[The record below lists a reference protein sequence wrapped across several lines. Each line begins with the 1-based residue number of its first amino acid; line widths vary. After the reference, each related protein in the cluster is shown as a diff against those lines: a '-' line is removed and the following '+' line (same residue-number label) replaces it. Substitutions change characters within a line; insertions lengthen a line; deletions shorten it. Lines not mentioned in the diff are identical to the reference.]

1 MTTGPCSLSP
11 CSLLPARCLAS
22 LWDSKIETAVLRV
35 FMKRS
40 EIPTFKVWSLVDNTP
55 LTCFDF
61 VSDALRRKSWD
72 DMTDEARVV
81 ETIDQ
86 DTRII
91 YVRAKGIWPTAG
103 TVPD

>member
-1 MTTGPCSLSP
+1 
-11 CSLLPARCLAS
+11 
-22 LWDSKIETAVLRV
+22 
-35 FMKRS
+35 MKKS

-72 DMTDEARVV
+72 DMTDEARIV

-103 TVPD
+103 TARPCRLGANRRLPRTARLD

>member
-1 MTTGPCSLSP
+1 
-11 CSLLPARCLAS
+11 
-22 LWDSKIETAVLRV
+22 
-35 FMKRS
+35 MKKS

-72 DMTDEARVV
+72 DMTDEARIV

-103 TVPD
+103 TCVSAGPTQPALSSWRPARALLIATNPRSPHGA